1 MKALRHNE
9 TDPGRMRL
17 QRGHRRL
24 GKRLWDESLQNHIE
38 GAIGEYVPW
47 EGAAQDRTWWKG
59 QEVHFVA
66 RISRKLVGNAQLLAV
81 PLAEGECI

>member
-1 MKALRHNE
+1 MRALHHNA

-24 GKRLWDESLQNHIE
+24 GNRPWDESLQTHSDD
-38 GAIGEYVPW
+38 AMGEEVPW
-47 EGAAQDRTWWKG
+47 EEAAKDSAWWKG

-66 RISRKLVGNAQLLAV
+66 RITRKLARYSW
-81 PLAEGECI
+81 